1 MPSIRLT
8 RREIDRGWLSDVCAL
23 TGRPTDERVHRTFAT
38 HGALLFLLPFIKI
51 LAIILWAVLRKS
63 VKIDL
68 PLVHEKRHHWLW
80 RVLLPLAMMTTSV
93 SVMIGGAVVMQS
105 GQVEGVGGVAVITG
119 AVLVLA
125 TYIFWFMVWDKA
137 VRVTEVSDRYVK
149 LTNVHPAFVEAVEEM
164 RDEREERRRAEEES
178 EEAEYEARRERR
190 RQERE
195 DEGAPR
201 RMAVPVPLPSEPS
214 SRDESAQ

>member
-8 RREIDRGWLSDVCAL
+8 RREIDRGWLPDVCAL

-38 HGALLFLLPFIKI
+38 HGGLLFLLPFIKI
-51 LAIILWAVLRKS
+51 LAIILWAALRKS
-63 VKIDL
+63 VRIDL

-80 RVLLPLAMMTTSV
+80 RVLLPLAVMTTSV
-93 SVMIGGAVVMQS
+93 SVMIGGTVVMRS
-105 GQVEGVGGVAVITG
+105 GQVEGVGGVAVVTG

-125 TYIFWFMVWDKA
+125 TYVFWLIVWEKA

-149 LTNVHPAFVEAVEEM
+149 LTNVHPAFVEAVEEL
-164 RDEREERRRAEEES
+164 RDEREERRQAE

-190 RQERE
+190 RLERE
-195 DEGAPR
+195 NEGAPR
-201 RMAVPVPLPSEPS
+201 RMAVPVPRSPESPS
-214 SRDESAQ
+214 SDDSTPS